1 MTKDDLIR
9 QLNELYLHD
18 SDGCNQILETV
29 SKEYEQK
36 ALVSRNFHQTIKES
50 PLYWETEIEWY
61 KSKTTAPLQLWGFR
75 YAEDEKTLIALADN
89 YLTGPPDMHM
99 VYIQELPTSI
109 LIAALHKLENINI
122 NNHMSQ
128 KNHYT
133 GLTDAE
139 VLESRRKNGV
149 NILTPPKKIRC
160 GNAFLK
166 SSETH

>member
-61 KSKTTAPLQLWGFR
+61 NSKTMAPPAIVG
-75 YAEDEKTLIALADN
+75 I
-89 YLTGPPDMHM
+89 
-99 VYIQELPTSI
+99 SI
-109 LIAALHKLENINI
+109 CRRRENLNSI
-122 NNHMSQ
+122 
-128 KNHYT
+128 
-133 GLTDAE
+133 
-139 VLESRRKNGV
+139 SR
-149 NILTPPKKIRC
+149 
-160 GNAFLK
+160 
-166 SSETH
+166 